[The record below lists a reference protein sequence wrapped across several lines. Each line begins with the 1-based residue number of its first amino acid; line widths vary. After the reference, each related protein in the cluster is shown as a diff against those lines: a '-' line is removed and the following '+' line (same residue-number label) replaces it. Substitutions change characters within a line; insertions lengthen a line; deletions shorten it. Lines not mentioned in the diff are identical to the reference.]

1 MKYVFGPVPSRRLGQ
16 SLGVSPIP
24 PKTCNYSCI
33 YCQLGKTIRFQNTR
47 EMFFPPEEII
57 AELRQAIGEEGRRF
71 DFVTFV
77 GEGEPTLYLGLGEV
91 IRAVKGMTPAPVAVI
106 TNGALLWDEEVA
118 EGLADVDVVMPT
130 FDAPDEKLWRFIN
143 RPHPSLR
150 FEDIFRGM
158 VEFRRRMR
166 GEMWLEVMLMEGIND
181 GEDVLI
187 RMREMIDEI
196 APHKIF
202 VGTPIRPPAEPW
214 VKPLSQE
221 KLRRAAELL
230 GGIPLGAREE
240 GAFYIE
246 GELEDG
252 IVSIVKRHPLRM
264 EVFEELCRERGKSP
278 EKVLKGLIDRGS
290 VYVVDGFIRYRPGSG
305 F

>member
-1 MKYVFGPVPSRRLGQ
+1 MRYVFGPVPSRRLGQ

-33 YCQLGKTIRFQNTR
+33 YCQLGKTVRFQNRR
-47 EMFFPPEEII
+47 EMFFPPQEII
-57 AELRQAIGEEGRRF
+57 GELRRAISDEKRSF

-91 IRAVKGMTPAPVAVI
+91 IRAVKDMTPAPVAVI
-106 TNGALLWDEEVA
+106 TNGALLWDKSVA
-118 EGLADVDVVMPT
+118 DDLMDADVVMPT
-130 FDAPDEKLWRFIN
+130 FDAPDEKLWKFIN

-150 FEDIFRGM
+150 FEDVFRGM

-166 GEMWLEVMLMEGIND
+166 GEMWLEVMLMKGIND
-181 GEDVLI
+181 GEDVL
-187 RMREMIDEI
+187 RKMRAMIEEI
-196 APHKIF
+196 DPQKVF

-221 KLRRAAELL
+221 ELEWAAHLL
-230 GGIPLGAREE
+230 GGIPLGSREE

-246 GELEDG
+246 GELEEG

-264 EVFEELCRERGKSP
+264 EVFEELCRERGRDP
-278 EKVLKGLIDRGS
+278 EEVLNKLLTDGA
-290 VYVVDGFIRYRPGSG
+290 VYVIDGFIRYRPDSGS
-305 F
+305 